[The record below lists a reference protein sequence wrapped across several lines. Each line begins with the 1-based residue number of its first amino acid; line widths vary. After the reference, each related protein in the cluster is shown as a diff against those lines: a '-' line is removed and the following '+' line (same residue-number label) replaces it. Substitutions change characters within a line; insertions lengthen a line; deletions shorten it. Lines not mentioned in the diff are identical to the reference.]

1 MSSSKSRIAAGI
13 GVLYLF
19 AACGSSSKP
28 KRHVVA
34 DAGQAGQAGETSVA
48 AEVPEPVQCGSATC
62 QAIVLPSGAVTPC
75 CVNPLEGICG
85 ARLGIGLPGTSPTMT
100 CQPLTQAG
108 QLDPT
113 CPASTGGT
121 VGGFPLP
128 PFPGCC
134 RKETG
139 QCGYL
144 VTDIG
149 GLLPFAPGCV
159 DATPFLNGADPAAC
173 GAGAVPGGAAGAG
186 GAPSTSDGGA
196 SAGGVPNDG
205 GASSAAGNSGHA
217 GDPGAGGVPEAPSGL
232 AGDGGLGANASL
244 P

>member
-13 GVLYLF
+13 TVLYLF
-19 AACGSSSKP
+19 AACGSTSKP
-28 KRHVVA
+28 TGQVVA
-34 DAGQAGQAGETSVA
+34 DAGQAGQAGETSGA
-48 AEVPEPVQCGSATC
+48 GEVPEPVPCGSATC
-62 QAIVLPSGAVTPC
+62 QAIVLPNGAVTPC

-85 ARLGIGLPGTSPTMT
+85 ARLGIGLPGTSPAMT

-108 QLDPT
+108 QLDLT

-134 RKETG
+134 REATG

-159 DATPFLNGADPAAC
+159 DATPFLNGADPVAC
-173 GAGAVPGGAAGAG
+173 GAGAMPGAAGAG
-186 GAPSTSDGGA
+186 GVPSTSDGGA

-217 GDPGAGGVPEAPSGL
+217 GDPGAGG
-232 AGDGGLGANASL
+232 GDLFERR
-244 P
+244 